1 MQLKD
6 YYKTLRIQPT
16 ATHQQVKKSFRQLA
30 LLYHPDK
37 NPGNAGAE
45 AAFKEI
51 QEAYETL
58 ADPEKRE
65 EYNYKRWY
73 SRSVKESFAQEPLTP
88 QAILREG
95 RHLNDYLQ
103 TVNVLRVD
111 FDGLSQHIRKLLND
125 TNISILQQQ
134 GGETI
139 NGQVIEIILRSASLL
154 PINYIDGI
162 TALLARV
169 AGNDQSTLDKIRVFE
184 KQQKQ
189 NNSMQQYK
197 ILLVVILTI
206 LICFIIYEVSQ

>member
-30 LLYHPDK
+30 HLYHPDK
-37 NPGNAGAE
+37 NQGNAVAE
-45 AAFKEI
+45 AAFREI

-58 ADPEKRE
+58 GDPGKRE

-73 SRSVKESFAQEPLTP
+73 NRSVKESFVQEALTP
-88 QAILREG
+88 QAILRES
-95 RHLNDYLQ
+95 RHLHEYLQ

-125 TNISILQQQ
+125 TNISILQQASNEAINRQ
-134 GGETI
+134 IIETI
-139 NGQVIEIILRSASLL
+139 LPSASLL
-154 PINYIDGI
+154 PLDYIDTI
-162 TALLARV
+162 TGLLIRV
-169 AGNDQSTLDKIRVFE
+169 AGTDQPVLNSIRLFE

-189 NNSMQQYK
+189 KNNLQQYK
-197 ILLVVILTI
+197 ILLVVALTI
-206 LICFIIYEVSQ
+206 LICWIIYALSQ